1 MSAGRSLFL
10 SSTLVLLATAAV
22 LAVLGERGL
31 GLIALGGYVVVLLA
45 GVMIP
50 QLAMFAP
57 VVLRLES
64 TAREIALTFDDG
76 PEPSSTREVLAT
88 LARFGAH
95 ATFFVLG
102 ERVRAAPEV
111 LREIADAGHEIG
123 IHGDWHDRLLS
134 LRHPSRIV
142 ADLERAC
149 GTVEAVI
156 GKRPRLFRPPV
167 GHVSPRTAVAA
178 RRLGLTLVAWSVRG
192 RDGLAGATAEAVQRR
207 VTAGLHPG
215 AIVLLHD
222 AAERGERVPAGVAA
236 LPGILA
242 EATRRGLR
250 CVPISSS
257 LSSLSSSRVSS

>member
-10 SSTLVLLATAAV
+10 VSTLVLVATAAV
-22 LAVLGERGL
+22 LAVLGARGL
-31 GLIALGGYVVVLLA
+31 VLIALGGYAVVLLA

-57 VVLRLES
+57 VILRLDS
-64 TAREIALTFDDG
+64 THQEIALTFDDG
-76 PEPSSTREVLAT
+76 PRPASTREVLAT
-88 LARFGAH
+88 LARFDAR

-102 ERVRAAPEV
+102 EKVRAAPDV

-134 LRHPSRIV
+134 LRNPRRII
-142 ADLERAC
+142 ADIERARDA
-149 GTVEAVI
+149 VAAVI
-156 GKRPRLFRPPV
+156 GKRPTLFRPPL

-178 RRLGLTLVAWSVRG
+178 KRLGLTLVGWSVRS
-192 RDGLAGATAEAVQRR
+192 RDGLAGATADTVQRR
-207 VTAGLHPG
+207 VTAGLYPG
-215 AIVLLHD
+215 AIILLHD
-222 AAERGERVPAGVAA
+222 AAERGEREPAGVAA

-250 CVPISSS
+250 CVTISP
-257 LSSLSSSRVSS
+257 SRVPS